1 MRMACACISPIR
13 RNKAYAYARKDS
25 MRFAVSI

>member
-1 MRMACACISPIR
+1 MRMACISPIR